1 MGSTPFYAAEP
12 PAETLDWDPAA
23 GYPPDH
29 VRLAIGSRIQAK
41 LTEKGWKQSE
51 LARRADIGRDSVS
64 LYIRGKNTPTAGSLS
79 KIAAA
84 FGCSISDLAP
94 ELRAATSERI
104 KAAGQQEREFELLSV
119 GDGKARLRIDKIIPQ
134 SLAFKILSM
143 IEEGA

>member
-12 PAETLDWDPAA
+12 PVDVLEWDPAS

-29 VRLAIGSRIQAK
+29 VRLAIGARIQAK

-64 LYIRGKNTPTAGSLS
+64 LYIRGKNTPTASSLA
-79 KIAAA
+79 KIAGA

-104 KAAGQQEREFELLSV
+104 RASGQQEREFDVSDV
-119 GDGKARLRIDKIIPQ
+119 GGGKARLRLDKIMSQ
-134 SLAFKILSM
+134 DLAFKILMM
-143 IEEGA
+143 IKEEA